1 VVALSGALPEVVADA
16 VSAGLLL
23 TTAGGD
29 PVWFN
34 RALRD
39 LAGPTLGQLPLG
51 AVVPGA
57 PPIQAHFPDPDGIDR
72 WLEISCQ
79 PLDGRLLYEIRD
91 VTALRAER
99 DAAHHG
105 QWRLA
110 HIERI
115 AKVGTWEW
123 DLATDSLIWSDTMH
137 SMLGVTT
144 GTLLDFDL
152 FRSLVHPDDL
162 AMVEKTLRR
171 AIRAAE
177 PFSYT
182 LRMYLA
188 DRSSLRTFECY
199 GEVFT
204 DPIGRPA
211 KLLGTAHDITEIR
224 RAQDELAYLAD
235 HDALTGLVNRRSFTA
250 RLDAL
255 LASTRSA
262 AARNTEARG
271 GSAGSNGGGTANGE
285 VISGDVPTPGP
296 AGRARNGAL
305 LLLDV
310 DNFKDI
316 NDLRGHAVG
325 DQVMRGLARRLA
337 QHLPAG
343 AVLGRL
349 GGDEFAA
356 VLGGCDAAAALE
368 AAERLCRA
376 AGDTPMVVGGEALR
390 VTVSVG
396 AAPLDGEAD
405 CEVLLAHADLALYE
419 AKNAGRNRAR
429 LFAPEQ
435 YRHAVQRVNI
445 LSRVRSALD
454 AGHLTLVAQ
463 PIVRLADGRTSSYE
477 LLVRLRDGLYPQI
490 GPADILPA
498 LERGDLVRELDR
510 WVVTEAV
517 TALSQANDLCLD
529 VNVSTRSIDDDG
541 FGDWVVEALDRA
553 GVVPRRLG
561 VEITETA
568 AISNLDAARRLAVTL
583 TGAGCRF
590 SLDDFGAGFG
600 SFAYLK
606 HLPFT
611 TVKIAGEFV
620 RQADSP
626 GADRVLVDAVVR
638 AAKGL
643 GMTTV
648 AEYVDRAPLVNALR
662 DLGVDRGQGYYLG
675 RPGRLEDLLAKHRAE
690 PGATQAIRWPS

>member
-1 VVALSGALPEVVADA
+1 MGGAVVALSGALPEVVADS

-23 TTAGGD
+23 TTAEGD

-34 RALRD
+34 RALRE
-39 LAGPTLGQLPLG
+39 LAGASLGQLPLAG
-51 AVVPGA
+51 VVAGA
-57 PPIQAHFPDPDGIDR
+57 PPVQVPFSDPDGIER
-72 WLEISCQ
+72 WLELSCQ

-91 VTALRAER
+91 VTSQRVER
-99 DAAHHG
+99 DAAQHR

-123 DLATDSLIWSDTMH
+123 DLATDMLTWSDALLRTFG
-137 SMLGVTT
+137 LPPDTR
-144 GTLLDFDL
+144 LDFEL
-152 FRSLVHPDDL
+152 FRSLIHPDDCGL
-162 AMVEKTLRR
+162 VERTLER
-171 AIRAAE
+171 AVRAAE

-188 DRSSLRTFECY
+188 DRVSLRTFECY

-204 DPIGRPA
+204 DPDGRPVRV
-211 KLLGTAHDITEIR
+211 LGTAHDITEIR
-224 RAQDELAYLAD
+224 QTQDELAYLAD

-250 RLDAL
+250 RLDGL
-255 LASTRSA
+255 LALR
-262 AARNTEARG
+262 RG
-271 GSAGSNGGGTANGE
+271 S
-285 VISGDVPTPGP
+285 
-296 AGRARNGAL
+296 GAL
-305 LLLDV
+305 LLVDV

-325 DQVMRGLARRLA
+325 DQVIRGLARRLG

-356 VLGGCDAAAALE
+356 VLSGCDAAAALQS
-368 AAERLCRA
+368 AERLCRA
-376 AGDTPMVVGGEALR
+376 AAETPMLIGGEALR

-396 AAPLDGEAD
+396 AAPLEGEAD

-419 AKNAGRNRAR
+419 AKKAGRNRAR

-445 LSRVRSALD
+445 LSRVRAALD
-454 AGHLTLVAQ
+454 SGLLKLVAQ
-463 PIVRLADGRTSSYE
+463 PIVTLADGRTSSYE

-490 GPADILPA
+490 GPAEILPA

-517 TALSQANDLCLD
+517 NALSEARELCLD
-529 VNVSTRSIDDDG
+529 VNLSTRSVDDEG
-541 FGDWVVEALDRA
+541 FGEWIVEALARA
-553 GVVPRRLG
+553 GVEPRRLG

-568 AISNLDAARRLAVTL
+568 AISNLDAARRLAAAI

-611 TVKIAGEFV
+611 TIKIAGEFV
-620 RQADSP
+620 RQADS
-626 GADRVLVDAVVR
+626 GGTDRVLVDAVVR
-638 AAKGL
+638 AATGL
-643 GMTTV
+643 GMSTV
-648 AEYVDRAPLVNALR
+648 AEYVDRAPLVEALR
-662 DLGVDRGQGYYLG
+662 DLGVDRGQGYHLG
-675 RPGRLEDLLAKHRAE
+675 RPGRLEDLLARHRSE
-690 PGATQAIRWPS
+690 PGPTQAIRLPSQRA

>member
-1 VVALSGALPEVVADA
+1 VVALSGALPEVVADV

-23 TTAGGD
+23 TTAEGD

-34 RALRD
+34 RALRE
-39 LAGPTLGQLPLG
+39 LVGPALGQLPLA
-51 AVVPGA
+51 AVIPGA
-57 PPIQAHFPDPDGIDR
+57 PPVQAQFPDPDGLDR

-91 VTALRAER
+91 VTALHAER
-99 DAAHHG
+99 DAAQNG

-123 DLATDSLIWSDTMH
+123 DLASDLIVWSDALLQTF
-137 SMLGVTT
+137 GVAP
-144 GTLLDFDL
+144 GTRLDFAL
-152 FRSLVHPDDL
+152 FRSLIHPDDL
-162 AMVEKTLRR
+162 EIVEKTLRR

-177 PFSYT
+177 PFNYT

-188 DRSSLRTFECY
+188 DKVSLRTFECY

-204 DPIGRPA
+204 DPDGRPVRV
-211 KLLGTAHDITEIR
+211 LGTAHDISEIKR
-224 RAQDELAYLAD
+224 TQDELAYLAD

-250 RLDAL
+250 RLDGM
-255 LASTRSA
+255 LARRS
-262 AARNTEARG
+262 G
-271 GSAGSNGGGTANGE
+271 G
-285 VISGDVPTPGP
+285 
-296 AGRARNGAL
+296 GAL

-325 DQVMRGLARRLA
+325 DQVMRGLARRLG
-337 QHLPAG
+337 QHLPTG

-356 VLGGCDAAAALE
+356 VLSGCDAAAAID

-390 VTVSVG
+390 VSVSVG
-396 AAPLDGEAD
+396 VAPLDGEAD

-445 LSRVRSALD
+445 LSRVRAALD
-454 AGHLTLVAQ
+454 AGHLKLDAQ
-463 PIVRLADGRTSSYE
+463 PIVTLANGRTSSHE

-510 WVVTEAV
+510 WVATEAI
-517 TALSQANDLCLD
+517 TALSQASDLCLD
-529 VNVSTRSIDDDG
+529 INVSTRSVDDDG
-541 FGDWVVEALDRA
+541 FGDWVVAALERA
-553 GVVPRRLG
+553 GVAPRRLG

-568 AISNLDAARRLAVTL
+568 AISNLDAARRLAAAL

-620 RQADSP
+620 RQADS
-626 GADRVLVDAVVR
+626 GGVDRVLVDAVVR

-648 AEYVDRAPLVNALR
+648 AEYVDRAPLVDALR

-675 RPGRLEDLLAKHRAE
+675 RPGPLEDLLARHRSE
-690 PGATQAIRWPS
+690 PGPTQAIRVSQPRP

>member
-1 VVALSGALPEVVADA
+1 MVALSGALPEVVADA

-23 TTAGGD
+23 TTAEGD

-34 RALRD
+34 RALRA
-39 LAGPTLGQLPLG
+39 LAGPTLGQLPL
-51 AVVPGA
+51 AAATPGA
-57 PPIQAHFPDPDGIDR
+57 PPVQAPFADADGIER
-72 WLEISCQ
+72 WLEIGCQ

-91 VTALRAER
+91 VTDLRAER
-99 DAAHHG
+99 DAANRG
-105 QWRLA
+105 QRRLA

-123 DLATDSLIWSDTMH
+123 DLASNLLVWSDAMH
-137 SMLGVTT
+137 AMLGVPPEIQP
-144 GTLLDFDL
+144 DYDL

-162 AMVEKTLRR
+162 AMVEKLLRN
-171 AIRAAE
+171 AIRDVE
-177 PFSYT
+177 PFSGT

-188 DRSSLRTFECY
+188 DKVSLRTFECY

-204 DPIGRPA
+204 DADGRPVR
-211 KLLGTAHDITEIR
+211 LMGTAHDISEIR

-235 HDALTGLVNRRSFTA
+235 HDPLTGLVNRRSFTA
-250 RLDAL
+250 RLNGL
-255 LASTRSA
+255 LAER
-262 AARNTEARG
+262 RG
-271 GSAGSNGGGTANGE
+271 
-285 VISGDVPTPGP
+285 D
-296 AGRARNGAL
+296 GAL
-305 LLLDV
+305 LLVDV

-325 DQVMRGLARRLA
+325 DQVMRGLARRLG
-337 QHLPAG
+337 QHLPPG

-356 VLGGCDAAAALE
+356 VLPGCDAAAALE
-368 AAERLCRA
+368 SAERLCRA
-376 AGDTPMVVGGEALR
+376 AGDTPMVVGDEALR

-396 AAPLDGEAD
+396 AAPLDREAD

-445 LSRVRSALD
+445 LSRVRAALD
-454 AGHLTLVAQ
+454 SGHLKLVAQ

-477 LLVRLRDGLYPQI
+477 LLVRLRDGLYPHV

-510 WVVTEAV
+510 WVVMEAIG
-517 TALSQANDLCLD
+517 ALSQAADLCLD
-529 VNVSTRSIDDDG
+529 VNLSTRSIDDEG
-541 FGDWVVEALDRA
+541 FGDWVVAALERA
-553 GVVPRRLG
+553 GVKPRRLG

-568 AISNLDAARRLAVTL
+568 AISNLDAARRLARAL

-620 RQADSP
+620 RQADS
-626 GADRVLVDAVVR
+626 GGVDRVLVDAVVR

-643 GMTTV
+643 GMSTV
-648 AEYVDRAPLVNALR
+648 AEYVDRAPLVSALR

-675 RPGRLEDLLAKHRAE
+675 RPGRLEDLVAKHRSE
-690 PGATQAIRWPS
+690 PGATQAIRVRQPRS

>member
-23 TTAGGD
+23 TTTDGE

-39 LAGPTLGQLPLG
+39 LVGPTLGRLPLG

-57 PPIQAHFPDPDGIDR
+57 PPIQAQFADPDGIDR

-79 PLDGRLLYEIRD
+79 PLDGRMLYEIRD

-99 DAAHHG
+99 DAAHNT

-115 AKVGTWEW
+115 AKVGSWEW
-123 DLATDSLIWSDTMH
+123 DLATDALIWSDAMMA
-137 SMLGVTT
+137 MLAVEP
-144 GTLLDFDL
+144 GTRLNFDL
-152 FRSLVHPDDL
+152 FRSLVHADDYDL
-162 AMVEKTLRR
+162 VERTLRR
-171 AIRAAE
+171 AIAAAE

-188 DRSSLRTFECY
+188 DRTSLRTLECY

-204 DPIGRPA
+204 DPTGHPVR
-211 KLLGTAHDITEIR
+211 LLGTAHDITEIR
-224 RAQDELAYLAD
+224 RTQDELAYLAD

-255 LASTRSA
+255 LASARSA
-262 AARNTEARG
+262 EARNAEVRG
-271 GSAGSNGGGTANGE
+271 GETGNGE
-285 VISGDVPTPGP
+285 VISGATVPSGRS
-296 AGRARNGAL
+296 GRARNGAL

-337 QHLPAG
+337 EHLPTG

-356 VLGGCDAAAALE
+356 VLGDCDAAAALS

-376 AGDTPMVVGGEALR
+376 AGDIPMIVGGEALR
-390 VTVSVG
+390 VSVSVG
-396 AAPLDGEAD
+396 VAPLDGEAD

-445 LSRVRSALD
+445 LSRVRAALD

-510 WVVTEAV
+510 WVVTEAIA
-517 TALSQANDLCLD
+517 ALSQARDLCLD
-529 VNVSTRSIDDDG
+529 VNVSTRSIDDEG
-541 FGDWVVEALDRA
+541 FGTWVVESLRRA
-553 GVVPRRLG
+553 GVVARRLG

-638 AAKGL
+638 AANGL

-662 DLGVDRGQGYYLG
+662 DLGVNRGQGYYLG
-675 RPGRLEDLLAKHRAE
+675 RPGRLEDLLAKHRTE
-690 PGATQAIRWPS
+690 PGPTQRIRLPSQRP